1 MFPGLD
7 EKLNESNESIPEEI
21 NIPFE
26 NQIEINSY
34 FLNDDI
40 SPRQIYF
47 NEHTFNKF
55 STKAFSN
62 NTLDN
67 NIEKDKSNK
76 VSEGNLPFLTKS
88 IELEENAE
96 TKINIFQTKK
106 HKIRGRIK
114 TNDSNRKNHGKT
126 ADDNVLTKIQDHFFK
141 FLIDISNDVL
151 ERYFQTKKNNECFKQ
166 INYDIKRNIT
176 SDHIS
181 MLKTC
186 SIKDILQM
194 KISPKYKKYREDYNK
209 ELCDSIYEESKND
222 KNLIWINKFFDMNYL
237 DVFQEYYSIN
247 KDRNFFFISDN
258 INDKKININISKNT
272 KPFYNLLEK
281 NAEIQERLKTISKRH
296 FIGVKKPRKK
306 IFLISKNKN

>member
-7 EKLNESNESIPEEI
+7 EISNESIPEEI

-47 NEHTFNKF
+47 NDHTFNKF

-76 VSEGNLPFLTKS
+76 VSKGNLPFLTKS
-88 IELEENAE
+88 IELEEKE
-96 TKINIFQTKK
+96 DSKINIFQTKK

-114 TNDSNRKNHGKT
+114 TNNSNRKNHGKT

-258 INDKKININISKNT
+258 INDKKININISENT

-281 NAEIQERLKTISKRH
+281 NAEIKKCLKTISERN
-296 FIGVKKPRKK
+296 FIGEKKPRKK

>member
-7 EKLNESNESIPEEI
+7 EISNESIPEEI

-47 NEHTFNKF
+47 NDHTFNQF

-114 TNDSNRKNHGKT
+114 TNNSNRKNHGKT

-151 ERYFQTKKNNECFKQ
+151 ETYFQTKKNSECFKQ

-176 SDHIS
+176 SDHVY
-181 MLKTC
+181 MLKNC

-194 KISPKYKKYREDYNK
+194 KISPKYKKYGEDYNK

-247 KDRNFFFISDN
+247 KNRNYFVLSDN
-258 INDKKININISKNT
+258 INYKKN
-272 KPFYNLLEK
+272 
-281 NAEIQERLKTISKRH
+281 
-296 FIGVKKPRKK
+296 
-306 IFLISKNKN
+306 

>member
-7 EKLNESNESIPEEI
+7 EISNESNESIPEEI

-47 NEHTFNKF
+47 NDHTFNKF

-62 NTLDN
+62 NALDN
-67 NIEKDKSNK
+67 DIKKDKSDK
-76 VSEGNLPFLTKS
+76 VFEGNFPFLKKS

-96 TKINIFQTKK
+96 SKINIFQTKK
-106 HKIRGRIK
+106 HKIRGRLK
-114 TNDSNRKNHGKT
+114 TNNSNRKNHGKT

-141 FLIDISNDVL
+141 FLIDVSNDVL
-151 ERYFQTKKNNECFKQ
+151 ERYFRTKKNNECFKQ

-176 SDHIS
+176 SDHIY
-181 MLKTC
+181 MLKNC

-194 KISPKYKKYREDYNK
+194 KISPKYKKYGEDYNK
-209 ELCDSIYEESKND
+209 ELCDSINEEVKND
-222 KNLIWINKFFDMNYL
+222 KNLSWIKNFFDMNYL
-237 DVFQEYYSIN
+237 KVFHEYYSIN
-247 KDRNFFFISDN
+247 KDRNYFVISDN
-258 INDKKININISKNT
+258 LSDKKINILENT

-281 NAEIQERLKTISKRH
+281 NAEIQDRLKTISKRH

-306 IFLISKNKN
+306 IFLISMNKN

>member
-1 MFPGLD
+1 MLPGLD
-7 EKLNESNESIPEEI
+7 EIINESNESIPEEI

-26 NQIEINSY
+26 NQIENNSY

-47 NEHTFNKF
+47 NDHTFNKF
-55 STKAFSN
+55 STPAFSN

-67 NIEKDKSNK
+67 IIEKCESDE
-76 VSEGNLPFLTKS
+76 VSEGNYPFLKKS

-96 TKINIFQTKK
+96 SKINIFQTKK
-106 HKIRGRIK
+106 YKIRGRIK
-114 TNDSNRKNHGKT
+114 TNNTNRKNHGKT

-141 FLIDISNDVL
+141 FLIDVSNNII
-151 ERYFQTKKNNECFKQ
+151 EPYFQAKKNNECFKQ

-181 MLKTC
+181 RLKTC

-194 KISPKYKKYREDYNK
+194 KISPKYKKYGEDYNK
-209 ELCDSIYEESKND
+209 ELCDTIYEEAKND
-222 KNLIWINKFFDMNYL
+222 KNLSWIKNFFDMNYL
-237 DVFQEYYSIN
+237 KVFQEYYSIDKN
-247 KDRNFFFISDN
+247 RNYFVISDN
-258 INDKKININISKNT
+258 LSDKEINISENT

-281 NAEIQERLKTISKRH
+281 NTEIQERLETISKRH

-306 IFLISKNKN
+306 KFLISKKKN